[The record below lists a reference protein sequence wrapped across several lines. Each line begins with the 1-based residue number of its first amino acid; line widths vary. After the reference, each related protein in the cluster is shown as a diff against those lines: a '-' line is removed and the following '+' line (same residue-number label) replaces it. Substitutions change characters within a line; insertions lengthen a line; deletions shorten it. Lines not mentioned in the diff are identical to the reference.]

1 MIYNK
6 EITICKSN
14 QFLPNK
20 NLLYNIYK
28 KAISEKREI
37 IFVFKGFVCILVA
50 LILTQTYSKLK
61 RTTYYLHVEKY

>member
-37 IFVFKGFVCILVA
+37 IFVFRGFVCILGA
-50 LILTQTYSKLK
+50 WILMQIYLK
-61 RTTYYLHVEKY
+61 

>member
-20 NLLYNIYK
+20 NLLYNIYENS
-28 KAISEKREI
+28 ISEKREI
-37 IFVFKGFVCILVA
+37 IFVFQGFVCILVA
-50 LILTQTYSKLK
+50 WILTQTYSKLK